1 MAEPAIK
8 YSIITAYSNK
18 GVAAAEKGLAKL
30 SKSFKKTSLARKLT
44 FAAMGASF
52 VALAKSSAQ
61 AAIADEK
68 SIKVLAFT
76 LDNLGRS
83 FQQLP
88 IESFIDRLS
97 RSSGIADQEIRPAF
111 GQLITI
117 TNNLAKSYE
126 ALTLATD
133 IAAVTGDDFKVI
145 TDALSKGFAGQTMA
159 LKKLIPGLDQA
170 ALKTGD
176 MATLMEQ
183 LNKTFGGASKNNIT
197 TYAGQLA
204 ILKISAG
211 KALENIGKGLIS
223 FLKGF
228 TKTNSITDLGLA
240 IEALGTSI
248 GDVFRGLPVYI
259 KTFLSSTD
267 KAFQDSWFGKN
278 VLLPL
283 LTALGKGLS
292 DAANAASAAG
302 KRIRALETAG
312 GWGRLFDTTVIK
324 KFNKETTKT
333 TEAMKKAAA
342 SKKLS
347 DMFDMDLIQITAA
360 LKGKITDEERA
371 KLKGMLALKT
381 EDKNDDLSAVEQ
393 INQAK
398 IAAASADRARKI
410 SALQDTISAN
420 KLVLA
425 DVENTLNKIGRLPLP
440 VISYPG
446 GLFAGTSLANTGS
459 MATNAAGAL
468 GSAIPGFDRG
478 GAIFGS
484 DIAGGG
490 DAFMP
495 GDSGYTGTAG
505 QVPNL
510 TINVNPTGTGWIGNQ
525 DDFLRT
531 VQMALQIGGRNGYST
546 SGLATG

>member
-83 FQQLP
+83 FQQVP
-88 IESFIDRLS
+88 IENFIDKLS
-97 RSSGIADQEIRPAF
+97 RSTGIADQEMRPAF
-111 GQLITI
+111 GQLLTV
-117 TNNLAKSYE
+117 TNDLAKSYE

-133 IAAVTGDDFKVI
+133 IAAITGDDFGAI
-145 TDALSKGFAGQTMA
+145 TDALSKAFTGQTTA

-170 ALKTGD
+170 AMKAGD
-176 MATLMEQ
+176 MGALMKQ
-183 LNKTFGGASKNNIT
+183 LNDTFGGAAKNNIT

-240 IEALGTSI
+240 IEDLGVKI
-248 GDVFRGLPVYI
+248 GDIFRGLPVYI
-259 KTFLSSTD
+259 RTFFASTD
-267 KAFQDSWFGKN
+267 KAFQDSWFGRN

-283 LTALGKGLS
+283 INALGKGLS
-292 DAANAASAAG
+292 DAATAASAAG
-302 KRIRALETAG
+302 KRIRELEVAG

-324 KFNKETTKT
+324 KFNKSVTKT
-333 TEAMKKAAA
+333 TEDMKKTAATT
-342 SKKLS
+342 KLQG
-347 DMFDMDLIQITAA
+347 MFDIDAIQIAAA
-360 LKGKITDEERA
+360 LKGKISDLDRA
-371 KLKGMLALKT
+371 RLEGMAALKT
-381 EDKNDDLSAVEQ
+381 ESTNDDIEA
-393 INQAK
+393 IKK
-398 IAAASADRARKI
+398 IEFETLRANAALNS
-410 SALQDTISAN
+410 SQQLALQNTFDFYKAIYGSAKDASDKIQQLSFVPPSIIAPTGNGTNAGSQSAN
-420 KLVLA
+420 AIGNVTQPNA
-425 DVENTLNKIGRLPLP
+425 FTDMSYLNFDL
-440 VISYPG
+440 S
-446 GLFAGTSLANTGS
+446 
-459 MATNAAGAL
+459 AL
-468 GSAIPGFDRG
+468 GSANARMEAGIAAQQGTTTTVNMNFPQLGF
-478 GAIFGS
+478 
-484 DIAGGG
+484 
-490 DAFMP
+490 
-495 GDSGYTGTAG
+495 
-505 QVPNL
+505 
-510 TINVNPTGTGWIGNQ
+510 IGNAQ
-525 DDFLRT
+525 EMASF
-531 VQMALQIGGRNGYST
+531 VQQTLSEGNRNGYSYT
-546 SGLATG
+546 GLAGGE

>member
-83 FQQLP
+83 FQQVP
-88 IESFIDRLS
+88 IENFIDRLS
-97 RSSGIADQEIRPAF
+97 RSSGVADQEIRPAF
-111 GQLITI
+111 GQLITV
-117 TNNLAKSYE
+117 TNDLAKSYE
-126 ALTLATD
+126 ALALATD
-133 IAAVTGDDFKVI
+133 IAAVTGDDFNVI

-240 IEALGTSI
+240 IEDLGTKI
-248 GDVFRGLPVYI
+248 GDIFRGLPIYI
-259 KTFLSSTD
+259 KTFFASTD
-267 KAFQDSWFGKN
+267 KAFQDSWFGRN

-283 LTALGKGLS
+283 ITALGKGLS
-292 DAANAASAAG
+292 DAADAASAAG

-324 KFNKETTKT
+324 KFNKETNKS

-342 SKKLS
+342 NAKLQK
-347 DMFDMDLIQITAA
+347 MFDIDAIQIEAA
-360 LKGKITDEERA
+360 LKGKISELDRA
-371 KLKGMLALKT
+371 SLLAMKALKT
-381 EDKNDDLSAVEQ
+381 ENQNDDIKALERLEE
-393 INQAK
+393 AK
-398 IAAASADRARKI
+398 IAADAADRARKI
-410 SALQDTISAN
+410 KALNETIAYNKAALDDWEQNYQKMLKSIPPNLGNIGGVTPASPNQPAGQSPNYKPPTNVPNMPPTNSGTPAINDVFASARAALPGVNFGAPNI
-420 KLVLA
+420 
-425 DVENTLNKIGRLPLP
+425 DVTVN
-440 VISYPG
+440 
-446 GLFAGTSLANTGS
+446 ANTI
-459 MATNAAGAL
+459 ADPDQLTRLIQAGIQAVARN
-468 GSAIPGFDRG
+468 GWS
-478 GAIFGS
+478 S
-484 DIAGGG
+484 
-490 DAFMP
+490 
-495 GDSGYTGTAG
+495 SGTA
-505 QVPNL
+505 
-510 TINVNPTGTGWIGNQ
+510 TG
-525 DDFLRT
+525 
-531 VQMALQIGGRNGYST
+531 
-546 SGLATG
+546 

>member
-18 GVAAAEKGLAKL
+18 GVAQAQKGLDKL
-30 SKSFKKTSLARKLT
+30 GKAFKKTSLARKLT

-52 VALAKSSAQ
+52 VALAKSSAE

-83 FQQLP
+83 FQQVP
-88 IESFIDRLS
+88 IENFIDRLS

-111 GQLITI
+111 GQLITV

-133 IAAVTGDDFKVI
+133 IAAVTGDNFNVI

-176 MATLMEQ
+176 MATLMKQ
-183 LNKTFGGASKNNIT
+183 LNDTFGGAAKNNIT

-248 GDVFRGLPVYI
+248 GDIFRGLPVYI
-259 KTFLSSTD
+259 KTFFASTD
-267 KAFQDSWFGKN
+267 KAFQESWFGRN

-283 LTALGKGLS
+283 ITALGKGLS
-292 DAANAASAAG
+292 DAADAASAAG

-324 KFNKETTKT
+324 KFNKETNKT
-333 TEAMKKAAA
+333 TDAMKKAAA
-342 SKKLS
+342 NAKLQG
-347 DMFDMDLIQITAA
+347 MFDIDAIQIEAA
-360 LKGKITDEERA
+360 LKGKISELDRA
-371 KLKGMLALKT
+371 RLLSMKALKT
-381 EDKNDDLSAVEQ
+381 EDQSDDIKALERLE
-393 INQAK
+393 QAK
-398 IAAASADRARKI
+398 IAADAADRARKI
-410 SALQDTISAN
+410 KALQDTISFNKAALDDWEAN
-420 KLVLA
+420 FAKMIKAIPPSLGNIGGVIPA
-425 DVENTLNKIGRLPLP
+425 SPNQPAGVSPNYKPPMGVPTAPPTNTGTFTPSGDPFAAARAALPGVNFNP
-440 VISYPG
+440 SAV
-446 GLFAGTSLANTGS
+446 AVTVNANTI
-459 MATNAAGAL
+459 ADPDQLTRLIQAGIQAV
-468 GSAIPGFDRG
+468 A
-478 GAIFGS
+478 
-484 DIAGGG
+484 
-490 DAFMP
+490 
-495 GDSGYTGTAG
+495 
-505 QVPNL
+505 
-510 TINVNPTGTGWIGNQ
+510 
-525 DDFLRT
+525 
-531 VQMALQIGGRNGYST
+531 RNGWST
-546 SGLATG
+546 SGSATG

>member
-83 FQQLP
+83 FQQVP
-88 IESFIDRLS
+88 IESFIDKLS
-97 RSSGIADQEIRPAF
+97 RASGIADQEIRPAF
-111 GQLITI
+111 GQIITV
-117 TNNLAKSYE
+117 TNDLAKSYE
-126 ALTLATD
+126 ALALATD
-133 IAAVTGDDFKVI
+133 IAAVTGDDFTAI

-170 ALKTGD
+170 ALKAGD

-183 LNKTFGGASKNNIT
+183 LNKTFGGAAKNNIT

-240 IEALGTSI
+240 IEDLGVKI
-248 GDVFRGLPVYI
+248 GDIFRGLPVYI
-259 KTFLSSTD
+259 KTFFASTD
-267 KAFQDSWFGKN
+267 KAFQDSWFGRN

-283 LTALGKGLS
+283 INALGKGLS
-292 DAANAASAAG
+292 DAATAASAAG
-302 KRIRALETAG
+302 KRIREMEVAG
-312 GWGRLFDTTVIK
+312 GWGRLFDITVIK
-324 KFNKETTKT
+324 KFNKAAIKT
-333 TEAMKKAAA
+333 NDDMKKAAA
-342 SKKLS
+342 TTKLQG
-347 DMFDMDLIQITAA
+347 MFDIDAIQIAEA
-360 LKGKITDEERA
+360 LKGKVSDLDRA
-371 KLKGMLALKT
+371 RLEGMKALKT
-381 EDKNDDLSAVEQ
+381 ESTNDDIAAIKKIEYETLRANATLNSAQQLSAQNTFDFYKLIYGYAKDASDEIAKLSFVPKLPGAPSTGNGTGGGGAGKSDVPTPFDLSTLTDLSYANFDLSALGAANARME
-393 INQAK
+393 AG
-398 IAAASADRARKI
+398 IAGQGTTTTVNMNFPQ
-410 SALQDTISAN
+410 LGF
-420 KLVLA
+420 
-425 DVENTLNKIGRLPLP
+425 IGN
-440 VISYPG
+440 
-446 GLFAGTSLANTGS
+446 AQE
-459 MATNAAGAL
+459 MAT
-468 GSAIPGFDRG
+468 FV
-478 GAIFGS
+478 
-484 DIAGGG
+484 
-490 DAFMP
+490 
-495 GDSGYTGTAG
+495 
-505 QVPNL
+505 QQ
-510 TINVNPTGTGWIGNQ
+510 TIGEGN
-525 DDFLRT
+525 
-531 VQMALQIGGRNGYST
+531 RNGYSYT
-546 SGLATG
+546 GLAGGE

>member
-30 SKSFKKTSLARKLT
+30 SKSFKKTSIARKLT

-83 FQQLP
+83 FQQVP
-88 IESFIDRLS
+88 IENFIDKLS
-97 RSSGIADQEIRPAF
+97 RATGIADQEIRPAF
-111 GQLITI
+111 GQLITV

-126 ALTLATD
+126 ALALATD
-133 IAAVTGDDFKVI
+133 IAAVTGDDFTVI
-145 TDALSKGFAGQTMA
+145 TDALSKGFAGQTTA

-170 ALKTGD
+170 AIKAGD
-176 MATLMEQ
+176 MTTLMKQ
-183 LNKTFGGASKNNIT
+183 LNDTFGGAAKNNIT

-240 IEALGTSI
+240 IEDLGIKI
-248 GDVFRGLPVYI
+248 GDIFRGLPVYI
-259 KTFLSSTD
+259 KTFFASTD
-267 KAFQDSWFGKN
+267 KAFQESWFGRN

-283 LTALGKGLS
+283 INALGKGLS
-292 DAANAASAAG
+292 DAATAASAAG
-302 KRIRALETAG
+302 KRIRELEAAG

-324 KFNKETTKT
+324 KFNKETKKT
-333 TEAMKKAAA
+333 TDDMKKAAA
-342 SKKLS
+342 TTKLQG
-347 DMFDMDLIQITAA
+347 MFDIDAIQIAEA
-360 LKGKITDEERA
+360 LKGKVSDLDRA
-371 KLKGMLALKT
+371 RLEGMRALKT
-381 EDKNDDLSAVEQ
+381 EATNDDIAAIKKIEYETLRANATLNSAQQLSAQ
-393 INQAK
+393 NTFDFYKLIYGYAK
-398 IAAASADRARKI
+398 DTSDEIA
-410 SALQDTISAN
+410 
-420 KLVLA
+420 KLSFVP
-425 DVENTLNKIGRLPLP
+425 KLPGAP
-440 VISYPG
+440 STSTGTG
-446 GLFAGTSLANTGS
+446 GGGGAGTSNLPNPFVPGTIPDLSYLNFDLSGLGAANAR
-459 MATNAAGAL
+459 MEAG
-468 GSAIPGFDRG
+468 
-478 GAIFGS
+478 
-484 DIAGGG
+484 IAGQQG
-490 DAFMP
+490 
-495 GDSGYTGTAG
+495 SIT
-505 QVPNL
+505 V
-510 TINVNPTGTGWIGNQ
+510 NVNPSGSGFIGNQ

-546 SGLATG
+546 SGLAGG

>member
-83 FQQLP
+83 FQQVP
-88 IESFIDRLS
+88 IENFIDKLS
-97 RSSGIADQEIRPAF
+97 RSTGIADQEMRPAF
-111 GQLITI
+111 GQLLTV
-117 TNNLAKSYE
+117 TNDLAKSYE

-133 IAAVTGDDFKVI
+133 IAAITGDNFGAI
-145 TDALSKGFAGQTMA
+145 TDALSKAFTGQTTA

-170 ALKTGD
+170 AMKAGD
-176 MATLMEQ
+176 MGALMKQ
-183 LNKTFGGASKNNIT
+183 LNDTFGGAAKNNIT

-240 IEALGTSI
+240 IEQLGVKI
-248 GDVFRGLPVYI
+248 GDIFRGLPVYI
-259 KTFLSSTD
+259 KTFFASTD
-267 KAFQDSWFGKN
+267 KAFQDSWFGRN

-283 LTALGKGLS
+283 ITALGKGLS
-292 DAANAASAAG
+292 DAATAASAAG
-302 KRIRALETAG
+302 KRIRELEVAG

-324 KFNKETTKT
+324 KFNKTVTKT
-333 TEAMKKAAA
+333 TDDMKKAAA
-342 SKKLS
+342 TTKLQG
-347 DMFDMDLIQITAA
+347 MFDIDAIQIAAA
-360 LKGKITDEERA
+360 LKGNISDLDRA
-371 KLKGMLALKT
+371 RLEGMAALKT
-381 EDKNDDLSAVEQ
+381 ESTNDDIAAIKKIEFETLRANAALNSSQQLALQNTFDFYNAIFGAAKSASDKIQQLSFVPQSMAAPTGNGTGNGGGGAPALPNPFIPNTLPDMSYLNFDLSALGAANAQME
-393 INQAK
+393 AG
-398 IAAASADRARKI
+398 IAA
-410 SALQDTISAN
+410 QQ
-420 KLVLA
+420 
-425 DVENTLNKIGRLPLP
+425 
-440 VISYPG
+440 
-446 GLFAGTSLANTGS
+446 GS
-459 MATNAAGAL
+459 IT
-468 GSAIPGFDRG
+468 
-478 GAIFGS
+478 
-484 DIAGGG
+484 
-490 DAFMP
+490 
-495 GDSGYTGTAG
+495 
-505 QVPNL
+505 V
-510 TINVNPTGTGWIGNQ
+510 NVNPSGSGFIGNQ

-546 SGLATG
+546 SGLASG